1 MESSNNNSF
10 FFTAVKSQKNIY
22 KKINIVG
29 NKKESIL
36 FSSRLKKKKISENI
50 SIPKIISLIPSLRK
64 DSFSSRTSRFM
75 SAKKQIETY
84 GCPVIDTMNYLK
96 MNKSELGKKCLFYET
111 LKFNIPLFIFCRNK
125 ENII

>member
-1 MESSNNNSF
+1 M
-10 FFTAVKSQKNIY
+10 KSQKNIY

-64 DSFSSRTSRFM
+64 DSFSSRTNRLM

-84 GCPVIDTMNYLK
+84 GCPVIDTINYFNYGEKKRYLK